1 MRLTPFRQPLGTGLG
16 IRRGKSFGRNNLSV
30 VIVVRGGFEVSQTSF
45 DIDNWCIAAMAE
57 WKQYLGLW
65 CKCVDTS
72 SPFRFGSPDDPDWIA
87 AAQAACV
94 SKGYKGFSSGGKM
107 IYFIPAA
114 ITDEMCEPELE
125 EGSSNAVYTYWRS
138 TTGSWEFHDKLWCK
152 HACTA
157 LPFDLAFLSNEP
169 CVSAAKMLCELKGH
183 RGFSHGGKNIYFIP
197 GEISD
202 SKCEEEL
209 EEGFNQY
216 IYTFVRSGWHTVDAV
231 MVTAEEPDMLIMK
244 DAASEGPNLY

>member
-1 MRLTPFRQPLGTGLG
+1 MEVFSGSRYADNKKYDRVKVQNLGEGSESGRKGREGELFR
-16 IRRGKSFGRNNLSV
+16 SFR
-30 VIVVRGGFEVSQTSF
+30 
-45 DIDNWCIAAMAE
+45 
-57 WKQYLGLW
+57 
-65 CKCVDTS
+65 
-72 SPFRFGSPDDPDWIA
+72 
-87 AAQAACV
+87 
-94 SKGYKGFSSGGKM
+94 SSGPGPK

-114 ITDEMCEPELE
+114 VTDEMCEPELE

-216 IYTFVRSGWHTVDAV
+216 IYTCVRSGWHTVDEV
-231 MVTAEEPDMLIMK
+231 MVTAEEPDMLIID
-244 DAASEGPNLY
+244 DAAS